1 MLNMNKL
8 NPTAKLIS
16 NLIVLIVCV
25 MVFDPKTMFM
35 LFCVNVFFGVITK
48 SFNKKNMKALI
59 PLAFF
64 AFGMLWMN
72 AAWAKVDNPNV
83 IGTLGPIQFTDK
95 GLIVGLSLCFRVL
108 TIGISSILFTTNTDP
123 NDLILSLIKQ
133 CRLNT
138 GIAYGILT
146 AFRFLPSM
154 EADLA
159 LINAA
164 HRIRNAKKKK
174 WYLKKNP
181 WYRNAIPLLATN
193 IRKAERVALA
203 MEARGFENN
212 MRRTYYKTI
221 YWRKIDTIFVL
232 LTAAIVILILSF
244 SAYMGWLISFQSW
257 QGF

>member
-1 MLNMNKL
+1 MLNMNKI

-16 NLIVLIVCV
+16 NFIVLIVSV
-25 MVFDPKTMFM
+25 MIFDPKTIFM
-35 LFCVNVFFGVITK
+35 LLFINIFFGIITK
-48 SFNKKNMKALI
+48 SFTKKNMKAFI
-59 PLAFF
+59 PLVCF

-72 AAWAKVDNPNV
+72 AAWAKVDDPHI
-83 IGTLGPIQFTDK
+83 IGVLGPINFTDK

-133 CRLNT
+133 CHLSP

-154 EADLA
+154 EADLS

-164 HRIRNAKKKK
+164 HRIRNAKNKK

-181 WYRNAIPLLATN
+181 WFKNAIPLLATN
-193 IRKAERVALA
+193 IRRAERVAIA
-203 MEARGFENN
+203 MEARGFENS
-212 MRRTYYKTI
+212 MHRTYYKTI
-221 YWRKIDTIFVL
+221 YWRRIDTLFVL
-232 LTAAIVILILSF
+232 GTTFIVSLIICF
-244 SAYMGWLISFQSW
+244 SAYMGWLVSFQRW